1 MSDLP
6 VVTNP
11 RFDLAAPVPPV
22 DDLGAVHFVAIGGSG
37 MSGVARMYL
46 DSGVPVTG
54 SDRADSAA
62 LRALDF
68 VGGLLAKVVVDA
80 LVRTGVV
87 DSFAVGRTASR

>member
-22 DDLGAVHFVAIGGSG
+22 GELGAVHFVAIGGSG

-54 SDRADSAA
+54 SDRA
-62 LRALDF
+62 LDE
-68 VGGLLAKVVVDA
+68 A
-80 LVRTGVV
+80 TG
-87 DSFAVGRTASR
+87 R